1 MCGIAGFID
10 DLAERPAREVE
21 ALLRR
26 MTDTLVHRGPDG
38 EGIWLDAQAG
48 VGLGHRRLS
57 IIDLSPAGAQPMLS
71 SCGRYVLS
79 YNGEVYNFQ
88 ELRRELEDKGH
99 RFRGHSDTEVIAEAC
114 SAWGVQATA
123 VRLNGIYG
131 FAVWDRHMRLLR
143 LVRDRLGV
151 KPLYWAAVE
160 GTFLFGSELKA
171 LRAHPGWSPE
181 IDREALSAFF
191 RHGYVPAPRSI
202 YRGVRKLQPGSI
214 LTVASGRPPEIEAYW
229 SARETA
235 VEGCL
240 RRSVDLAPEQAV
252 DWLEELLKDAV
263 GHQMIADVPIGSFL
277 SGGIDSSTVTALMQ
291 AQSARK
297 VRTFSIG
304 FHDPKYNEAEHAK
317 AVARHL
323 GTDHT
328 ELYAAPAHARDLI
341 PGIPDWFDEPFA
353 DSSQLPT
360 YLVAQMTREHVTV
373 ALSGDGGD
381 ELFAGYNRYYWAEA
395 IWRRIE
401 RLPLSIRRG
410 AAAFISGIPTETWDR
425 LAALTS
431 SKCVPRLPG
440 DKLHKIA
447 SVLPLQGEDD
457 LYRRLVSY
465 WDEPDSVVLHGNEF
479 HGILWD
485 ETVRADLPHFLERMQ
500 FFDTVTYMPDDI
512 LTKVDRTS
520 MAVSLEARVPL
531 LDHRVVE
538 FAWSLPRSLKIRDGK
553 SKWLLRQVLYR
564 HVPEDLVERPKMGF
578 GVPIGT
584 WLRGPLR
591 AWAEALLEPA
601 RLRGQG
607 LLNVDVIQRKWREHL
622 SGRRNWEY
630 QLWTALMFEAWMDR
644 WICG

>member
-1 MCGIAGFID
+1 M
-10 DLAERPAREVE
+10 
-21 ALLRR
+21 LRR
-26 MTDTLVHRGPDG
+26 MADTLVHRGPDG
-38 EGIWLDAQAG
+38 EGIWFDAQAG

-99 RFRGHSDTEVIAEAC
+99 RFRGHSDSEVIAEAC
-114 SAWGVQATA
+114 SAWGVRSTA

-131 FAVWDRHMRLLR
+131 FAVWDRQARLLC

-160 GTFLFGSELKA
+160 GVFLFGSELKA

-214 LTVASGRPPEIEAYW
+214 LTVAAGRSPEIEAYW

-235 VEGCL
+235 VEGRS

-304 FHDPKYNEAEHAK
+304 FHDAKYNEAEHAK
-317 AVARHL
+317 AVAQYL

-328 ELYAAPAHARDLI
+328 ELYVAPAHARDLI

-395 IWRRIE
+395 IWRRIG

-410 AAAFISGIPTETWDR
+410 AAAVISGIPTETWDR
-425 LAALTS
+425 FAALAP
-431 SKCVPRLPG
+431 SKRVPRLPG

-447 SVLPLQGEDD
+447 SILPLQDQDD

-465 WDEPDSVVLHGNEF
+465 WDEPDSVVLDGREF
-479 HGILWD
+479 HGVLWD
-485 ETVRADLPHFLERMQ
+485 ETVRADLPQFLERMQ

-538 FAWSLPRSLKIRDGK
+538 FAWSLPLSLKIRDGK

-591 AWAEALLEPA
+591 AWAEALLEPT
-601 RLRGQG
+601 RLREQG
-607 LLNVDVIQRKWREHL
+607 FLNVDVIQRKWREHL